1 MHYIKTLSSTEM
13 SRTGKFGKNEL
24 FLAKNAILFKKP
36 TLFKKTRKYGFKKP
50 KKTVGFLNGF
60 FKWVKFN

>member
-13 SRTGKFGKNEL
+13 SRKGKFGENEL
-24 FLAKNAILFKKP
+24 FLAENAILFKKP
-36 TLFKKTRKYGFKKP
+36 ILYKKPRKYGFKKP
-50 KKTVGFLNGF
+50 KKPAGFLNGF